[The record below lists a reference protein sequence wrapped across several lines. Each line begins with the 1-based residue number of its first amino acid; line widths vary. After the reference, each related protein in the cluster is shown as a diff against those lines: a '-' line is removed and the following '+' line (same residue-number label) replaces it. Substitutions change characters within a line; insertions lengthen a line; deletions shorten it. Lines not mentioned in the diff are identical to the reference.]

1 MDEEQILQLLNQI
14 PLDVLQ
20 QYLQQRMA
28 QEQAAAEQQY
38 GQEAYMQ
45 GADDAMAAQQGYAPE
60 QAYQQPAVQMAV
72 GGYMP
77 AGYDPYLDVYR
88 VPVGVMG
95 PRVGRVKKRQGR
107 R

>member
-1 MDEEQILQLLNQI
+1 MDEEQLFQALEQI
-14 PLDVLQ
+14 PLEDLQ
-20 QYLQQRMA
+20 RYVQERMDR
-28 QEQAAAEQQY
+28 ERMAAEQQY
-38 GQEAYMQ
+38 GQEAYAQ
-45 GADDAMAAQQGYAPE
+45 GAGDAMAAQQGYAPE